1 MFGLRKE
8 LQTCHPLHVVLLFTY
23 VVMYLCRYY
32 EIIKYGA
39 GFKKGD
45 TVSLL
50 DTFRRQQ
57 ELSEAGVA
65 NGGAAKAGADADTNM
80 DVHTGVATAM
90 LQTWVPNQSRPAD
103 QLKHRDDSELQGSD
117 ATQLA
122 RQSIPNRQLSFQNTS
137 FSNVENCFGF
147 EEEFQFNAD
156 VSHKR

>member
-1 MFGLRKE
+1 MKTPYGRSCGRSYGWCRFGLRKE

-32 EIIKYGA
+32 EIMYGA

-90 LQTWVPNQSRPAD
+90 LADLGAESRPAD
-103 QLKHRDDSELQGSD
+103 QLY
-117 ATQLA
+117 
-122 RQSIPNRQLSFQNTS
+122 P
-137 FSNVENCFGF
+137 
-147 EEEFQFNAD
+147 
-156 VSHKR
+156 SHCC